1 MYVAVT
7 RAEEKLFLS
16 SAKSR
21 TLYGKRNSAMKSR
34 FVEEIQDIITVH
46 EEAPRKKDLKSR
58 HDIYTGAPVEQK
70 PVKKAESL
78 PELKVGDTIIHKKWG
93 EGMLVQLKGD
103 EGVISFEGKG
113 LKTLKL
119 KVAPIRKKE

>member
-1 MYVAVT
+1 
-7 RAEEKLFLS
+7 
-16 SAKSR
+16 
-21 TLYGKRNSAMKSR
+21 MKSR
-34 FVEEIQDIITVH
+34 FVEEIQDKITVH

-58 HDIYTGAPVEQK
+58 HDIYTGAVASETK
-70 PVKKAESL
+70 PVKKSEPL
-78 PELKVGDTIIHKKWG
+78 PELSVGDTIVHKKWG

-113 LKTLKL
+113 LKTLNL